1 MFANRTIFITKKQV
15 EMDNTTFLVIVALAA
30 IVIIALYSGKLN
42 ASIGKWFNVN
52 SEQLNENDAKVK
64 GKGNKVVQGGGSN
77 KTDVEGDENQVEQKK

>member
-1 MFANRTIFITKKQV
+1 M
-15 EMDNTTFLVIVALAA
+15 ENTTLLLIVALAA
-30 IVIIALYSGKLN
+30 IVIIALYSGRMN

-64 GKGNKVVQGGGSN
+64 GKGNKVVQSGGSN